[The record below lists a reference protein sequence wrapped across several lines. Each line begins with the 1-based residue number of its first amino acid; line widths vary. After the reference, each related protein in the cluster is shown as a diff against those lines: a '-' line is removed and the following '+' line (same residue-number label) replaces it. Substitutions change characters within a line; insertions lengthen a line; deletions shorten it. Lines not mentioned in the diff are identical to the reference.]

1 MTITIT
7 TENNPAG
14 FRWLDLAAADTGKAA
29 EFYARLF
36 GWNVQPQRA
45 NGGRYLHFSAGGEA
59 FASMYQLDSRQLEA
73 GVPSHWTPY
82 IGVADI
88 DATASKTAALGGEV
102 LVRPFSVDGVA
113 RICLVTDTAGA
124 LLGLWELDK

>member
-1 MTITIT
+1 MAITIT
-7 TENNPAG
+7 TENKPAG

-36 GWNVQPQRA
+36 GWKACRQKA
-45 NGGRYLHFSAGGEA
+45 NGGEYFHFSAGGEA
-59 FASMYQLDSRQLEA
+59 FASLYQLNSRQLAA

-82 IGVADI
+82 VGVADV
-88 DATASKTAALGGEV
+88 DAAGAKAAALGGEV

-113 RICLVTDTAGA
+113 RICLVTDSAGA
-124 LLGLWELDK
+124 LLGLWELDQ